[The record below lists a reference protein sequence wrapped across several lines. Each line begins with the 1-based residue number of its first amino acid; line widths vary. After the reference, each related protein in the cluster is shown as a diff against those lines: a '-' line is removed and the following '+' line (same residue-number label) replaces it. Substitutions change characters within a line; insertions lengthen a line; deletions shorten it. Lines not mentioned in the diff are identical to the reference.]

1 MNEKNNKRTIFGWS
15 MYDWAKSAYETTT
28 LGAVMP
34 VYFVSVVVPEEGFLF
49 RGNLYTGAEVWG
61 FAIGSAL
68 FIFFLIMPTIG
79 AVADLSGSRMRL
91 FKSFAYGGAI
101 FASTFYFATSGDVVL
116 TLLIYFLAQFGATGS
131 NVFYDSVLKD
141 ITTEDTIDQVSAKG
155 YALGY
160 LGGGLQLMLSLAII
174 QLGPGIL
181 GIGTELASRIAITF
195 AGLWWLAFS
204 VFSFSKMKIDEV
216 KPDVNQ
222 NINYL
227 TEGWK
232 RNSTTLKRLIEV
244 KYLKIPIIQPVLKI
258 LLGRI
263 PILKMFSKGLPYPVT
278 RNFPFLVYFLV
289 AYIFYW
295 DGAQTVINM
304 AGPFFSEV
312 LLLDQTSI
320 IVVYLIVQFIA
331 FAGARLA
338 GYLAG
343 RYGPKNTLLFTI
355 TLFFIAGNSAYVVPE
370 KQLIP
375 VIVLGIVVGLGMGGL
390 QSVSRSV
397 FATMLPRGAEGEF
410 MGFFSVI
417 SRFSAIWGPLI
428 YAYVSSTTGNPRLSL
443 PGISLFFVIGFFL
456 LRKVDFNSQISED
469 EWADS

>member
-1 MNEKNNKRTIFGWS
+1 MTEKNNKRTLFGWS

-34 VYFVSVVVPEEGFLF
+34 VYFVSVVVPEEGFNF
-49 RGNLYTGAEVWG
+49 RGTLYTGAEVWG

-101 FASTFYFATSGDVVL
+101 FASTFYFARSGDVVL

-141 ITTEDTIDQVSAKG
+141 ITTEETIDKVSAKG

-160 LGGGLQLMLSLAII
+160 LGGGLQLLLSLAII
-174 QLGPGIL
+174 QLGPGML
-181 GIGTELASRIAITF
+181 GIDTALASRIAIAF
-195 AGLWWLAFS
+195 AGIWWLIFS
-204 VFSFSKMKIDEV
+204 MFSFSRMKIDET
-216 KPDVNQ
+216 KPEQ
-222 NINYL
+222 TLKINYL
-227 TEGWK
+227 SAGWK
-232 RNSTTLKRLIEV
+232 TNIKTLKKVR
-244 KYLKIPIIQPVLKI
+244 K
-258 LLGRI
+258 
-263 PILKMFSKGLPYPVT
+263 
-278 RNFPFLVYFLV
+278 FPFLLYFLL
-289 AYIFYW
+289 AYLFYW

-331 FAGARLA
+331 FGGARLA

-343 RYGPKNTLLFTI
+343 RIGQKNTLLFTI
-355 TLFFIAGNSAYVVPE
+355 LLFFLAGNGAYFVPE

-375 VIVLGIVVGLGMGGL
+375 VIVLGIIVGTGMGGL

-397 FATMLPRGAEGEF
+397 YATMLPKGAEGEF

-428 YAYVSSTTGNPRLSL
+428 YSYVSASTGNPRLSL
-443 PGISLFFVIGFFL
+443 PGISLFFVIGFIL
-456 LRKVDFNSQISED
+456 LRGVDMDSQISEE
-469 EWADS
+469 EWNLAD

>member
-1 MNEKNNKRTIFGWS
+1 MTEKNNKKTIFGWS

-61 FAIGSAL
+61 FAIGSVL

-79 AVADLSGSRMRL
+79 AVADLAGSRMRL

-101 FASTFYFATSGDVVL
+101 FASTFYFAQSGDVVL
-116 TLLIYFLAQFGATGS
+116 TLLIYFLAQLGATGS

-160 LGGGLQLMLSLAII
+160 LGGGLQLLLSLVVI
-174 QLGPGIL
+174 QLGPSLL
-181 GIGTELASRIAITF
+181 GIDAALASRIAIAF
-195 AGLWWLAFS
+195 AGLWWLLFS
-204 VFSFSKMKIDEV
+204 IFSFSRMKIDES
-216 KPDVNQ
+216 KPEETVSK
-222 NINYL
+222 NYL
-227 TEGWK
+227 STGWK
-232 RNSTTLKRLIEV
+232 TNLNTLKKVR
-244 KYLKIPIIQPVLKI
+244 K
-258 LLGRI
+258 
-263 PILKMFSKGLPYPVT
+263 
-278 RNFPFLVYFLV
+278 FPFLLYFLL

-320 IVVYLIVQFIA
+320 IVVYLVVQFIA
-331 FAGARLA
+331 FIGARLA

-343 RYGPKNTLLFTI
+343 RIGQKNTLVFTI
-355 TLFFIAGNSAYVVPE
+355 ALFFMAGNGAYFVPAEQLLPVV
-370 KQLIP
+370 L
-375 VIVLGIVVGLGMGGL
+375 LGVVVGMGMGGL

-397 FATMLPRGAEGEF
+397 YATMLPKGAEGEF

-428 YAYVSSTTGNPRLSL
+428 YSYVSSTTGNPRLSL
-443 PGISLFFVIGFFL
+443 PGISLFFVIGYLL
-456 LRKVDFNSQISED
+456 LRNVDINAQITEE
-469 EWADS
+469 EWAAS

>member
-1 MNEKNNKRTIFGWS
+1 MTEKNDKKTIFGWS

-61 FAIGSAL
+61 FAIGSVL

-79 AVADLSGSRMRL
+79 AMADLSGSRMRL

-101 FASTFYFATSGDVVL
+101 FASTFYFAQSGDVVL
-116 TLLIYFLAQFGATGS
+116 TLLIYFLAQLGATGS

-160 LGGGLQLMLSLAII
+160 LGGGLQLLLSLIVI
-174 QLGPGIL
+174 QLGPSLL
-181 GIGTELASRIAITF
+181 GIDTSLASRIAIAF
-195 AGLWWLAFS
+195 AGIWWLLFS
-204 VFSFSKMKIDEV
+204 IFSFSRMKIDETKSENTV
-216 KPDVNQ
+216 GK
-222 NINYL
+222 NYL
-227 TEGWK
+227 SAGWK
-232 RNSTTLKRLIEV
+232 TNLNTLRKVR
-244 KYLKIPIIQPVLKI
+244 K
-258 LLGRI
+258 
-263 PILKMFSKGLPYPVT
+263 
-278 RNFPFLVYFLV
+278 FPFLLYFLL

-320 IVVYLIVQFIA
+320 IVVYLVVQFIA
-331 FAGARLA
+331 FVGARLA

-343 RYGPKNTLLFTI
+343 RIGQKNTLIFTI
-355 TLFFIAGNSAYVVPE
+355 ALFFVAGNGAYFVP
-370 KQLIP
+370 KQQLLP
-375 VIVLGIVVGLGMGGL
+375 VILLGVIVGTGMGGL

-397 FATMLPRGAEGEF
+397 YATMLPKGAEGEF

-428 YAYVSSTTGNPRLSL
+428 YSYVSASTGNPRLSL
-443 PGISLFFVIGFFL
+443 PGISLFFVIGYLL
-456 LRKVDFNSQISED
+456 LRNVDINSQITEE
-469 EWADS
+469 EWAAS

>member
-1 MNEKNNKRTIFGWS
+1 MTEKNNKRTLFGWS

-28 LGAVMP
+28 LGAIMP
-34 VYFVSVVVPEEGFLF
+34 VYFVSVVVPEEGFNF

-141 ITTEDTIDQVSAKG
+141 ITTEETIDQVSARG

-160 LGGGLQLMLSLAII
+160 LGGGFQLLLSLVII
-174 QLGPGIL
+174 QIGPGML
-181 GIGTELASRIAITF
+181 GIDTALASRIAIAF
-195 AGLWWLAFS
+195 AGIWWLIFS
-204 VFSFSKMKIDEV
+204 IFSFSRMKIDEK
-216 KPDVNQ
+216 KPEKNEKISYLSAGWKT
-222 NINYL
+222 NIN
-227 TEGWK
+227 
-232 RNSTTLKRLIEV
+232 TLK
-244 KYLKIPIIQPVLKI
+244 KIRK
-258 LLGRI
+258 
-263 PILKMFSKGLPYPVT
+263 
-278 RNFPFLVYFLV
+278 FPFLLYFLL

-343 RYGPKNTLLFTI
+343 RIGQKNTLLFTI
-355 TLFFIAGNSAYVVPE
+355 LLFFLAGNGAYFVPE

-375 VIVLGIVVGLGMGGL
+375 VIVLGIIVGTGMGGL
-390 QSVSRSV
+390 QAVSRSV
-397 FATMLPRGAEGEF
+397 YATMLPKGAEGEF

-428 YAYVSSTTGNPRLSL
+428 YSYVSVSTGNPRLSL
-443 PGISLFFVIGFFL
+443 PGISLFFVIGFLL
-456 LRKVDFNSQISED
+456 LRRVDINSQISEE
-469 EWADS
+469 EWKLAN

>member
-1 MNEKNNKRTIFGWS
+1 MTEKNNKKTIFGWS

-61 FAIGSAL
+61 FAIGSVL

-79 AVADLSGSRMRL
+79 AMADLSGSRMRL

-101 FASTFYFATSGDVVL
+101 FASTFYFAQSGDVVL
-116 TLLIYFLAQFGATGS
+116 TLLIYFLAQLGATGS

-160 LGGGLQLMLSLAII
+160 LGGGLQLLLSLIVI
-174 QLGPGIL
+174 QLGPSLL
-181 GIGTELASRIAITF
+181 GIDTSLASRIAIAF
-195 AGLWWLAFS
+195 AGIWWLLFS
-204 VFSFSKMKIDEV
+204 IFSFSRMKIDETKSENTV
-216 KPDVNQ
+216 GK
-222 NINYL
+222 NYL
-227 TEGWK
+227 SAGWK
-232 RNSTTLKRLIEV
+232 TNLNTLRKVR
-244 KYLKIPIIQPVLKI
+244 K
-258 LLGRI
+258 
-263 PILKMFSKGLPYPVT
+263 
-278 RNFPFLVYFLV
+278 FPFLLYFLL

-320 IVVYLIVQFIA
+320 IVVYLVVQFIA
-331 FAGARLA
+331 FIGARLA

-343 RYGPKNTLLFTI
+343 RIGQKNTLIFTI
-355 TLFFIAGNSAYVVPE
+355 ALFFVASNGAYFVPE
-370 KQLIP
+370 QQLLP
-375 VIVLGIVVGLGMGGL
+375 VILLGVIVGTGMGGL

-397 FATMLPRGAEGEF
+397 YATMLPKGAEGEF

-428 YAYVSSTTGNPRLSL
+428 YSYVSASTGNPRLSL
-443 PGISLFFVIGFFL
+443 PGISLFFVIGYLL
-456 LRKVDFNSQISED
+456 LRNVDINSQITEE
-469 EWADS
+469 EWAAS

>member
-1 MNEKNNKRTIFGWS
+1 MTEKNNKKTLFGWS

-28 LGAVMP
+28 LGAIMP
-34 VYFVSVVVPEEGFLF
+34 VYFVSVVVPAEGFNF
-49 RGNLYTGAEVWG
+49 RGRLYTGAEVWG

-91 FKSFAYGGAI
+91 FKSFAYGGAL
-101 FASTFYFATSGDVVL
+101 FASTFYFAQSGDVVL

-160 LGGGLQLMLSLAII
+160 LGGGLQLLLSLLII
-174 QLGPGIL
+174 QIGPGML
-181 GIGTELASRIAITF
+181 GIDTALASRIAITF
-195 AGLWWLAFS
+195 AGVWWLLFS
-204 VFSFSKMKIDEV
+204 MFSFSRMKIDEQ
-216 KPDVNQ
+216 KPMNNQ
-222 NINYL
+222 RTNYLSAGWKTNIN
-227 TEGWK
+227 
-232 RNSTTLKRLIEV
+232 TLK
-244 KYLKIPIIQPVLKI
+244 KIRK
-258 LLGRI
+258 
-263 PILKMFSKGLPYPVT
+263 
-278 RNFPFLVYFLV
+278 FPFLLYFLL

-320 IVVYLIVQFIA
+320 IIVYLIVQFIA
-331 FAGARLA
+331 FGGARLA

-343 RYGPKNTLLFTI
+343 KIGQKNTLLFTI
-355 TLFFIAGNSAYVVPE
+355 GLFFLAGNGAYFVPE

-375 VIVLGIVVGLGMGGL
+375 VIVLGIIVGTGMGGL

-397 FATMLPRGAEGEF
+397 YATMLPKGAEGEF

-428 YAYVSSTTGNPRLSL
+428 YSFVSASTGNPRLSL
-443 PGISLFFVIGFFL
+443 PGISLFFVIGFLL
-456 LRKVDFNSQISED
+456 LRNVDINSQITEE
-469 EWADS
+469 EWKLS

>member
-1 MNEKNNKRTIFGWS
+1 MTEKNNKKTIFGWS

-61 FAIGSAL
+61 FAIGSVL

-79 AVADLSGSRMRL
+79 AVADLAGSRMRL

-101 FASTFYFATSGDVVL
+101 FASTFYFAQSGDVVL
-116 TLLIYFLAQFGATGS
+116 TLLIYFLAQLGATGS

-160 LGGGLQLMLSLAII
+160 LGGGLQLLLSLVII
-174 QLGPGIL
+174 QLGPSLL
-181 GIGTELASRIAITF
+181 GIDAALASRIAIAF
-195 AGLWWLAFS
+195 AGLWWLLFS
-204 VFSFSKMKIDEV
+204 IFSFSRMKIDES
-216 KPDVNQ
+216 KPEETVSK
-222 NINYL
+222 NYL
-227 TEGWK
+227 STGWK
-232 RNSTTLKRLIEV
+232 TNLNTLKKVR
-244 KYLKIPIIQPVLKI
+244 K
-258 LLGRI
+258 
-263 PILKMFSKGLPYPVT
+263 
-278 RNFPFLVYFLV
+278 FPFLLYFLL

-331 FAGARLA
+331 FIGARLA

-343 RYGPKNTLLFTI
+343 RIGQKNTLVFTI
-355 TLFFIAGNSAYVVPE
+355 ALFFMAGNGAYFVPAE
-370 KQLIP
+370 QLLP
-375 VIVLGIVVGLGMGGL
+375 VILLGVVVGLGMGGL

-397 FATMLPRGAEGEF
+397 YATMLPKGAEGEF

-428 YAYVSSTTGNPRLSL
+428 YSYVSSTTGNPRLSL
-443 PGISLFFVIGFFL
+443 PGISLFFVIGYLL
-456 LRKVDFNSQISED
+456 LRNVDINAQITEE
-469 EWADS
+469 EWATS